1 MITEVETTEILKVL
15 KGLPP
20 EKVSEVRNFVDFLQ
34 SQYRQSQILDESDEW
49 SDEDLRDFTSS
60 SRFVEM
66 SIK

>member
-1 MITEVETTEILKVL
+1 MITEVETTEILKAL

-20 EKVSEVRNFVDFLQ
+20 EKVTEVRNFVDFLQ
-34 SQYRQSQILDESDEW
+34 SQYQQSQILDESDEW

-60 SRFVEM
+60 SRFAEM

>member
-1 MITEVETTEILKVL
+1 MITEVETTEILKGL

-34 SQYRQSQILDESDEW
+34 SQYQQSQILDESDEW

>member
-15 KGLPP
+15 KDLPP

-34 SQYRQSQILDESDEW
+34 SQYQQSQILDESDEW